1 MNPEGQ
7 TKQRQFSRTA
17 VLGIVLLTVAVTVL
31 VTSLVIR
38 AYVFPGEF
46 EPVSLSENEQAE
58 LDAKLSRLELSIGD
72 ARGSE
77 APDTLEPGPYAE
89 SGASREISLTEKEL
103 NALIAHNT
111 DLATRVAIDLSD
123 SLASARILIPVDPE
137 FPILG
142 GRTLRV
148 DAGMELAYADSRP
161 VVTLKGVSVMGI
173 PIPNAWLGN
182 MKNVD
187 LVGEFGPDAGFWK
200 AFSDGVEQI
209 QVTEGRVRIRL
220 RE

>member
-1 MNPEGQ
+1 MHPESQ
-7 TKQRQFSRTA
+7 TKQRQFSRPA
-17 VLGIVLLTVAVTVL
+17 VLGMVLLTVAVTVL

-58 LDAKLSRLELSIGD
+58 LDAKLSRLELSIG
-72 ARGSE
+72 AASGSE

-89 SGASREISLTEKEL
+89 SDASREISLTEKEL

-111 DLATRVAIDLSD
+111 DLATRVVIDLSD